1 MGAVSSECYRKS
13 LRPPGCPNHRMVV
26 ELLSIVFAWKGLLY
40 IDPGTGTLLWQLA
53 VGVGVGFLFY
63 LRKVRD
69 WFRDLFTGSNSDS
82 SEP

>member
-1 MGAVSSECYRKS
+1 
-13 LRPPGCPNHRMVV
+13 MVA
-26 ELLSIVFAWKGLLY
+26 ELLFIAFAWKGLLY

-69 WFRDLFTGSNSDS
+69 WFKNLFTGSNNDS
-82 SEP
+82 PEP